1 MKWVL
6 AVSFGELT
14 LKGDNRRSF
23 EDRAVHK
30 ILQSVKGYTIDRYY
44 KDQGKVYLEADLN
57 DFPELI
63 AKIKKVFG
71 IVYISPCLRADKDV
85 DSIKEAV
92 IEFVR
97 NLGIQEPSTF
107 KLQSKRSDK
116 SFTPKSP
123 ELNPMLGGVV
133 LKNFGDVLKVDVHHP
148 DYTIY
153 VDIKRYVYIYSE
165 KIKAWGGLPIGS
177 SGRGLLLLS
186 GGIDSPVAGF
196 LMGRRGVE
204 IAGLHFHSYPFTS
217 DRGFEKVQR
226 LAQKLSFYL
235 GNITLYSINLLPIQ
249 REINKKCRERY
260 MTILSRRFMMKIGER
275 ICKSKEYQMMITGES
290 LGQVASQTI
299 QGISVV
305 NEAVELP
312 ILRPLVGMDKVE
324 IIDWSRQIDTYD
336 ISIEPFED
344 CCTVFLP
351 KRPVTKPRL
360 QEVLANEGNLE
371 VEELIESA
379 LEEMEIYKIS
389 EDSVRKLN

>member
-1 MKWVL
+1 MDWVL
-6 AVSFGELT
+6 SVSFGELT
-14 LKGDNRRSF
+14 LKGDNRKNF
-23 EDRAVHK
+23 EDRAIQK
-30 ILQSVKGYTIDRYY
+30 ILQSIKEYPIEGYY
-44 KDQGKVYLEADLN
+44 KDQGKVYIEAN
-57 DFPELI
+57 REDFPLLI
-63 AKIKKVFG
+63 EKIKKVFG
-71 IVYISPCLRADKDV
+71 IVYISPCLRTEKNLED
-85 DSIKEAV
+85 IEAGV
-92 IEFVR
+92 SEFVEGLEI
-97 NLGIQEPSTF
+97 NEKSTF
-107 KLQSKRSDK
+107 KMQVKRSDK
-116 SFTPKSP
+116 GFTPKSP
-123 ELNPMLGGVV
+123 ELNPRLGGVV
-133 LKNFGDVLKVDVHHP
+133 LRKYGGLLSVDVHDP
-148 DYTIY
+148 DYPIF
-153 VDIKRYVYIYSE
+153 VDIKRYVYIYTE
-165 KIKAWGGLPIGS
+165 KIKGWGGLPIGS

-275 ICKSKEYQMMITGES
+275 ICRSKEYDMMVTGES

-299 QGISVV
+299 QGITVV
-305 NEAVELP
+305 NAAVDTP
-312 ILRPLVGMDKVE
+312 ILRPLVGMDKNE
-324 IIDWSRQIDTYD
+324 IIDWSREIDTYD

-360 QEVLANEGNLE
+360 NDVESNESLLDA
-371 VEELIESA
+371 EELIEEA
-379 LEEMEIYKIS
+379 IDNMEVYRIT
-389 EDSVRKLN
+389 EDQIIKL